1 MKIRTAL
8 IAIAILV
15 ASPLLAQTPSAGM
28 PPKPPAHQPGVP
40 AQPAQP
46 APTQT
51 QKAAP
56 PAATTAPS
64 APEAKLDP
72 AKDAAIRHLME
83 ITQTSKMGDT
93 IDVYVTSQV
102 RQVLSQ
108 AIPPDRL
115 AKLMDGFTQ
124 RLPVAAP
131 PNAVTDAA
139 VLIYARSFSM
149 EDIQGITQFY
159 ETPLGQR
166 VVKALPQVAR
176 ESQELGVQMQQKGA
190 MSVLQDLSS
199 EYPELKQMLRPP
211 DAAPD
216 AAPSADKP
224 PAPKPAPAPPSK

>member
-1 MKIRTAL
+1 MNIRTAL
-8 IAIAILV
+8 IAIAILC
-15 ASPLLAQTPSAGM
+15 ASPLLAQTPSAGT
-28 PPKPPAHQPGVP
+28 PSKSPAHQPGVP

-46 APTQT
+46 PTQP
-51 QKAAP
+51 QKTAP
-56 PAATTAPS
+56 ATTTAPS
-64 APEAKLDP
+64 APEVKLDP

-115 AKLMDGFTQ
+115 AKLMDGFAQ
-124 RLPVAAP
+124 KLPVAAP

-216 AAPSADKP
+216 AAPSTDKP